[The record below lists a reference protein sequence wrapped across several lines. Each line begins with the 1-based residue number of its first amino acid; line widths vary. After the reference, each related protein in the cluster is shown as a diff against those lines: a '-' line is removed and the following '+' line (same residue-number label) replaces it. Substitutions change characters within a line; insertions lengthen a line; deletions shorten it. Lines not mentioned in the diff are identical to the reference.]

1 MSFWKLVSN
10 IRLVHI
16 KFCSFVRRRFL
27 SEPNNFVRT
36 QLLVLIKVY
45 RTSKNIKSKINE
57 TYNIRTDIK
66 KFKLNESYNIS
77 KDIKKSKINETHNI
91 VWYILESLLANPQE
105 DLTYISITFVL
116 IRVICLNKIRIY
128 YIKRCNMSEDNSFN
142 RWKAANLLMYVAGCN
157 NTSKVFYFSWQKLNR
172 NRVSYNVQEIGAR
185 AYMYSV

>member
-1 MSFWKLVSN
+1 MYSIIPTIVRTMSASYWFFVSISAYFTLWTNLFRDFLKKLSLWKFVSN

-36 QLLVLIKVY
+36 KLLVLIKVY

-57 TYNIRTDIK
+57 TYNSRKDIT

-91 VWYILESLLANPQE
+91 VLFISL
-105 DLTYISITFVL
+105 Y
-116 IRVICLNKIRIY
+116 
-128 YIKRCNMSEDNSFN
+128 
-142 RWKAANLLMYVAGCN
+142 
-157 NTSKVFYFSWQKLNR
+157 
-172 NRVSYNVQEIGAR
+172 
-185 AYMYSV
+185 